1 MKQNMNAASDV
12 STAVKMETKTKKE
25 PKSKSKTEL
34 WCWVFLFPTL
44 ALFAMFQGWPILASW
59 YYATLDWSGLTP
71 DAKFIGIDNFV
82 NVAKDPY
89 FWNAFKNSFKF
100 MLGTVPFHLFLALV
114 LAVILHKPGL
124 KAANLFRTFI
134 FLPVVTT
141 TSIVGIIM
149 VFIWGS
155 DGAVNDGLLKIGLL
169 DQPINWLGDAK
180 WSMFTVILIS
190 VWKNLGVNLIYWLAG
205 LQSIPQDVY
214 EAAEVDGATG
224 FRKFIH
230 ITVPMLIP
238 IGTIILLLNVVNSLK
253 AFDLIK
259 TMTNGGPFFATDV
272 VSTYIYRYAFTSEMG
287 LPQLGYAS
295 AAGLFFAVTICVIA
309 IFQSVVQK
317 RLKGGKNA

>member
-1 MKQNMNAASDV
+1 MMKTQTRTV
-12 STAVKMETKTKKE
+12 RTTKIDAGKKE
-25 PKSKSKTEL
+25 GKKAKWATEA
-34 WCWVFLFPTL
+34 WCWIFLFPTL
-44 ALFAMFQGWPILASW
+44 ALFAMFQGWPIVASW
-59 YYATLDWSGLTP
+59 YYASLDWSGLTP
-71 DAKFIGIDNFV
+71 DSAFVGLKNFIS
-82 NVAKDPY
+82 VAHDPY
-89 FWNAFKNSFKF
+89 FWNAFKNSFIF
-100 MLGTVPFHLFLALV
+100 MLGTVPFHLIAALL
-114 LAVILHKPGL
+114 LAVLLHKPGL
-124 KAANLFRTFI
+124 KAANIFRTFI

-155 DGAVNDGLLKIGLL
+155 DGSVNGALLKLGLL

-190 VWKNLGVNLIYWLAG
+190 VWKNLGINLIYWLAG
-205 LQSIPQDVY
+205 LQSIPKELY
-214 EAAEVDGATG
+214 EAAQVDGASGT
-224 FRKFIH
+224 RKFFH
-230 ITVPMLIP
+230 ITVPLLIP

-295 AAGLFFAVTICVIA
+295 AAGLFFAVTICLIA
-309 IFQSVVQK
+309 IIQSIVQK
-317 RLKGGKNA
+317 RIKGGKHS

>member
-1 MKQNMNAASDV
+1 MKN
-12 STAVKMETKTKKE
+12 
-25 PKSKSKTEL
+25 SKNVV
-34 WCWVFLFPTL
+34 WYWVFLFPTL
-44 ALFAMFQGWPILASW
+44 SLFAMFQGWPIVASW
-59 YYATLDWSGLTP
+59 YYSTLDWSGLTS
-71 DAKFIGIDNFV
+71 DAKFVGMQNFIK
-82 NVAKDPY
+82 VAQDPY

-100 MLGTVPFHLFLALV
+100 MAGTVPFHLIFALI
-114 LAVILHKPGL
+114 LAVLLHRPGL

-155 DGAVNDGLLKIGLL
+155 DGAVNGALMNLGLL
-169 DQPINWLGDAK
+169 DQPVNWLGDAK
-180 WSMFTVILIS
+180 WAMFTVVLIS
-190 VWKNLGVNLIYWLAG
+190 VWKNLGVNLVYWLAG
-205 LQSIPQDVY
+205 LQSISQELY

-224 FRKFIH
+224 IRKFTH
-230 ITVPMLIP
+230 ITVPLLIP

-253 AFDLIK
+253 AFDLVK

-295 AAGLFFAVTICVIA
+295 AAGLFFALTIILLA
-309 IFQSVVQK
+309 IFQSFVQK
-317 RLKGGKNA
+317 RIKGGSKQ

>member
-1 MKQNMNAASDV
+1 MKNTV
-12 STAVKMETKTKKE
+12 SSITTTATRATEKRKPRKKRTMKNE
-25 PKSKSKTEL
+25 V
-34 WCWVFLFPTL
+34 WCWLFLAPTL
-44 ALFAMFQGWPILASW
+44 LLFAMFQGWPIMASW
-59 YYATLDWSGLTP
+59 YYAMLDWSGLTP
-71 DAKFIGIDNFV
+71 DSTFVGMQNFI

-100 MLGTVPFHLFLALV
+100 MLGTVPFHLIIALV
-114 LAVILHKPGL
+114 LAVILHRPGL
-124 KAANLFRTFI
+124 KASNLFRTFI

-155 DGAVNDGLLKIGLL
+155 DGAVNDSLFKLGIL
-169 DQPINWLGDAK
+169 DQPINWLGDAT

-205 LQSIPQDVY
+205 LQSIPKDLY
-214 EAAEVDGATG
+214 EAADVDGASGT
-224 FRKFIH
+224 RKFFH
-230 ITVPMLIP
+230 ITVPLLIP

-295 AAGLFFAVTICVIA
+295 AAGLFFAVTIIIIA
-309 IFQSVVQK
+309 IIQSIVTK
-317 RLKGGKNA
+317 RMKGGNQ

>member
-1 MKQNMNAASDV
+1 MKN
-12 STAVKMETKTKKE
+12 
-25 PKSKSKTEL
+25 SKNVV
-34 WCWVFLFPTL
+34 WYWVFLFPTL
-44 ALFAMFQGWPILASW
+44 SLFAMFQGWPIVASW
-59 YYATLDWSGLTP
+59 YYSTLDWSGLTS
-71 DAKFIGIDNFV
+71 DAKFVGMQNFIK
-82 NVAKDPY
+82 VAQDPY

-100 MLGTVPFHLFLALV
+100 MAGTVPFHLIFALI
-114 LAVILHKPGL
+114 LAVILHRPGL

-155 DGAVNDGLLKIGLL
+155 DGAVNGALMSMGLL

-180 WSMFTVILIS
+180 WAMFTVVLIS
-190 VWKNLGVNLIYWLAG
+190 VWKNLGVNLVYWLAG
-205 LQSIPQDVY
+205 LQSISQELY

-224 FRKFIH
+224 IRKFTH
-230 ITVPMLIP
+230 ITVPLLIP

-253 AFDLIK
+253 AFDLVK

-295 AAGLFFAVTICVIA
+295 AAGLFFALTIILLA
-309 IFQSVVQK
+309 IFQSFVQK
-317 RLKGGKNA
+317 RIKGGNK

>member
-1 MKQNMNAASDV
+1 MKDSGTLSIFRLKQKRKIKAG
-12 STAVKMETKTKKE
+12 
-25 PKSKSKTEL
+25 KSLKNEA
-34 WCWVFLFPTL
+34 WYWIFLLPTL
-44 ALFAMFQGWPILASW
+44 ILFVMFQGWPIVASL
-59 YYATLDWSGLTP
+59 YYATLDWSGLTA
-71 DAKFIGIDNFV
+71 DSKFIGMENFIS
-82 NVAKDPY
+82 VAKDPY

-114 LAVILHKPGL
+114 LAVILHRPGL
-124 KAANLFRTFI
+124 KAANIFRTFI

-155 DGAVNDGLLKIGLL
+155 DGAVNEALYRFGLLE
-169 DQPINWLGDAK
+169 QPINWLGDAN

-190 VWKNLGVNLIYWLAG
+190 VWKNLGVNLVYWLAG
-205 LQSIPQDVY
+205 LQSIPKDLY

-224 FRKFIH
+224 IKKFFY
-230 ITVPMLIP
+230 ITVPLLIP
-238 IGTIILLLNVVNSLK
+238 IGTVILLLNVVNSLK

-295 AAGLFFAVTICVIA
+295 AAGLFFAAAICLIA
-309 IFQSVVQK
+309 LIQYIVQK
-317 RLKGGKNA
+317 RIKGGNNL

>member
-1 MKQNMNAASDV
+1 MKNNI
-12 STAVKMETKTKKE
+12 STLSESRLTVNRKQ
-25 PKSKSKTEL
+25 KSKWKNEA

-44 ALFAMFQGWPILASW
+44 ALFAMFQGWPIVASW
-59 YYATLDWSGLTP
+59 YYATLDWSGLTS
-71 DAKFIGIDNFV
+71 DAKYVGVQNFIK
-82 NVAKDPY
+82 VAQDPY

-100 MLGTVPFHLFLALV
+100 MAGTVPFHLILALII
-114 LAVILHKPGL
+114 AVILHRPGL

-134 FLPVVTT
+134 FLPVITT

-155 DGAVNDGLLKIGLL
+155 DGAVNGALINLGLI
-169 DQPINWLGDAK
+169 DQPINWLGDAS

-190 VWKNLGVNLIYWLAG
+190 VWKNLGINLIYWLAG
-205 LQSIPQDVY
+205 LQSISQDLY

-224 FRKFIH
+224 IKKFTH
-230 ITVPMLIP
+230 ITVPLLIP

-295 AAGLFFAVTICVIA
+295 AAGLFFAVTICLLA
-309 IFQSVVQK
+309 IIQSVVTK
-317 RLKGGKNA
+317 RIKGGSK

>member
-1 MKQNMNAASDV
+1 MKN
-12 STAVKMETKTKKE
+12 
-25 PKSKSKTEL
+25 SKNVV
-34 WCWVFLFPTL
+34 WYWVFLFPTL
-44 ALFAMFQGWPILASW
+44 SLFAMFQGWPIVASW
-59 YYATLDWSGLTP
+59 YYSTLDWSGLTS
-71 DAKFIGIDNFV
+71 DAKFVGMQNFIK
-82 NVAKDPY
+82 VAQDPY

-100 MLGTVPFHLFLALV
+100 MAGTVPFHLIFALI
-114 LAVILHKPGL
+114 LAVLLHRPGL

-155 DGAVNDGLLKIGLL
+155 DGAVNGALMNMGLL
-169 DQPINWLGDAK
+169 DQPINWLGDAN
-180 WSMFTVILIS
+180 WAMFTVVLIS
-190 VWKNLGVNLIYWLAG
+190 VWKNLGVNLVYWLAG
-205 LQSIPQDVY
+205 LQSISQELY

-224 FRKFIH
+224 IRKFTH
-230 ITVPMLIP
+230 ITVPLLIP

-253 AFDLIK
+253 AFDLVK

-295 AAGLFFAVTICVIA
+295 AAGLFFALTIILLA
-309 IFQSVVQK
+309 IFQSFVQK
-317 RLKGGKNA
+317 RIKGGSK

>member
-1 MKQNMNAASDV
+1 MKEIIQTKSK
-12 STAVKMETKTKKE
+12 VKISSKKKTKW
-25 PKSKSKTEL
+25 KTEL
-34 WCWVFLFPTL
+34 WCWVFLLPTL
-44 ALFAMFQGWPILASW
+44 VLFAMFQGWPIVASW

-71 DAKFIGIDNFV
+71 DSTFVGMDNFI

-89 FWNAFKNSFKF
+89 FWNAFKNSFIF
-100 MLGTVPFHLFLALV
+100 MLGTIPFHLFLALV

-155 DGAVNDGLLKIGLL
+155 DGSINDTLVKIGFL
-169 DQPINWLGDAK
+169 DQSINWLGDAK
-180 WSMFTVILIS
+180 WSMFTVILVS

-205 LQSIPQDVY
+205 LQSIPQELY
-214 EAAEVDGATG
+214 EAADVDGATG
-224 FRKFIH
+224 FRKFFH
-230 ITVPMLIP
+230 ITVPLLIP

-295 AAGLFFAVTICVIA
+295 AAGLFFAVTIVIIA
-309 IFQSVVQK
+309 VIQAVVTN
-317 RLKGGKNA
+317 RIKGGRNI

>member
-1 MKQNMNAASDV
+1 MKNNIGTLSEDRL
-12 STAVKMETKTKKE
+12 TVKR
-25 PKSKSKTEL
+25 KSKWKNEA

-44 ALFAMFQGWPILASW
+44 ALFAMFQGWPIVASW
-59 YYATLDWSGLTP
+59 YYSTLDWSGLTS
-71 DAKFIGIDNFV
+71 DAKFVGIQNFIS
-82 NVAKDPY
+82 VAKDPY
-89 FWNAFKNSFKF
+89 FWNAYLNSFKF
-100 MLGTVPFHLFLALV
+100 MAGTVPFHLIVALIF
-114 LAVILHKPGL
+114 AVILHRPGL

-134 FLPVVTT
+134 FLPVITT

-155 DGAVNDGLLKIGLL
+155 DGAVNGALVNLGLIER
-169 DQPINWLGDAK
+169 PVNWLGDAR

-190 VWKNLGVNLIYWLAG
+190 VWKNLGVNVIYWLAG
-205 LQSIPQDVY
+205 LQSISKDIY

-224 FRKFIH
+224 TKQFTY
-230 ITVPMLIP
+230 ITIPLLLP

-253 AFDLIK
+253 AFDLVK

-295 AAGLFFAVTICVIA
+295 AAGLFFAVTICLLA
-309 IFQSVVQK
+309 IIQAVVLK
-317 RLKGGKNA
+317 RIKGGSK

>member
-1 MKQNMNAASDV
+1 MKN
-12 STAVKMETKTKKE
+12 
-25 PKSKSKTEL
+25 SKNVV
-34 WCWVFLFPTL
+34 WYWVFLFPTL
-44 ALFAMFQGWPILASW
+44 SLFAMFQGWPIAASW
-59 YYATLDWSGLTP
+59 YYSTLDWSGLTS
-71 DAKFIGIDNFV
+71 DAKFVGMQNFIK
-82 NVAKDPY
+82 VAQDPY

-100 MLGTVPFHLFLALV
+100 MAGTVPFHLIFALI
-114 LAVILHKPGL
+114 LAVILHRPGL

-155 DGAVNDGLLKIGLL
+155 DGAVNGALMSMGLL

-180 WSMFTVILIS
+180 WAMFTVVLIS
-190 VWKNLGVNLIYWLAG
+190 VWKNLGVNLVYWLAG
-205 LQSIPQDVY
+205 LQSISQELY

-224 FRKFIH
+224 IRKFTH
-230 ITVPMLIP
+230 ITVPLLVP

-253 AFDLIK
+253 AFDLVK

-295 AAGLFFAVTICVIA
+295 AAGLFFALTIILLA
-309 IFQSVVQK
+309 IFQSFVQK
-317 RLKGGKNA
+317 RIKGGRK

>member
-1 MKQNMNAASDV
+1 MKN
-12 STAVKMETKTKKE
+12 
-25 PKSKSKTEL
+25 SKNVV
-34 WCWVFLFPTL
+34 WYWVFLFPTL
-44 ALFAMFQGWPILASW
+44 SLFAMFQGWPIVASW
-59 YYATLDWSGLTP
+59 YYSTLDWSGLTS
-71 DAKFIGIDNFV
+71 DAKFVGMQNFIK
-82 NVAKDPY
+82 VAQDPY

-100 MLGTVPFHLFLALV
+100 MAGTVPFHLIFALM
-114 LAVILHKPGL
+114 LAVLLHRPGL

-155 DGAVNDGLLKIGLL
+155 DGAVNGALMNMGLL
-169 DQPINWLGDAK
+169 DQPINWLGDAN
-180 WSMFTVILIS
+180 WAMFTVVLIS
-190 VWKNLGVNLIYWLAG
+190 VWKNLGVNLVYWLAG
-205 LQSIPQDVY
+205 LQSISQELY

-224 FRKFIH
+224 IRKFTH
-230 ITVPMLIP
+230 ITVPLLIP

-253 AFDLIK
+253 AFYLVK

-295 AAGLFFAVTICVIA
+295 AAGLFFALTIILLA
-309 IFQSVVQK
+309 IFQSFVQK
-317 RLKGGKNA
+317 RIKGGSK